1 MNSCFHGDDDLYF
14 LTQEHSARRWN
25 KTRAVY
31 AYVYA
36 ASQRDGGTAL
46 LHQWVIV
53 SAPAQTPPPQ
63 KKNQAVKLAV
73 NALLLGQARSLC
85 FVQLPLF

>member
-53 SAPAQTPPPQ
+53 SAPAR
-63 KKNQAVKLAV
+63 
-73 NALLLGQARSLC
+73 GGGGGGGY
-85 FVQLPLF
+85 F

>member
-46 LHQWVIV
+46 LHQWVIIV
-53 SAPAQTPPPQ
+53 SAPAQTPTPPPCHLFMIWDNNNNNNNN
-63 KKNQAVKLAV
+63 KTK
-73 NALLLGQARSLC
+73 
-85 FVQLPLF
+85 QLNWR

>member
-53 SAPAQTPPPQ
+53 SAPAQTSPPPRHLFMIWDNNNNNN
-63 KKNQAVKLAV
+63 KTK
-73 NALLLGQARSLC
+73 
-85 FVQLPLF
+85 QLNWR